1 MRNLLLMLLILV
13 GTIPAMAQNSGPYS
27 FSLEEAVTYALDSN
41 YTAINARR
49 DIAIAIKQKWE
60 ATAAGLPQL
69 DATVAYQNNIKLP
82 VSLLP
87 AAAFDN
93 SESVVSTVE
102 EYFDLE
108 RTGSPTP
115 PEGFIP
121 VTFGTQQ
128 NFNATATLSQLIF
141 DGSYLVGLQA
151 ARTFLDYSENANEK
165 TQLEVRRGVINAYG
179 SVLLAE
185 EFVRIFSEN
194 RDNVADNLRETQKIF
209 ENGLTEEEDVE
220 QLEITYVELE
230 TTVQNAERA
239 LLIARQMFNL
249 ALGIDINVPVAL
261 TETLDDL
268 AESNIQLEL
277 MQDALNLENNVDYK
291 IALNLTEQREL
302 ETKLEKS
309 RAYPNLFAFVNYGTS
324 AFEEDFAFLDSD
336 TRWFQSSVFGVN
348 MNIPIISSGQRSA
361 RTQQARI
368 AEEQAQT
375 LLKETIQ
382 TIQLEYDTA
391 KSNYRFSIEVYQN
404 AKKNLSLSERIERK
418 NSVKFVEGLSTSFE
432 LRQAQLQL
440 YTAQERYFQ
449 SMLDLINRKADL
461 ETVLNTPALRNN

>member
-1 MRNLLLMLLILV
+1 MRNHLFVLAVLL
-13 GTIPAMAQNSGPYS
+13 GTITATAQTSGPYS
-27 FSLEEAVTYALDSN
+27 FSLEEAVTFALDSN

-60 ATAAGLPQL
+60 ATAAGLPQI
-69 DATVAYQNNIKLP
+69 DATLGYTNNIKQP

-93 SESVVSTVE
+93 RESVVSTVE
-102 EYFDLE
+102 DYFDIE
-108 RTGSPTP
+108 RTDSPTP
-115 PEGFIP
+115 AEGFIP
-121 VTFGTQQ
+121 VTFGTKQS
-128 NFNATATLSQLIF
+128 FNATATLSQLIF

-151 ARTFLDYSENANEK
+151 AKTFLDFSENANEK
-165 TQLEVRRGVINAYG
+165 TQLEVRRGVINAYC
-179 SVLLAE
+179 SVLLSE
-185 EFVRIFSEN
+185 EFVRIFTEN

-230 TTVQNAERA
+230 TVVQNAERQ
-239 LLIARQMFNL
+239 LIIAQQMFNL
-249 ALGIDINVPVAL
+249 ALGIDIDTQVLL
-261 TETLDDL
+261 TENLDDL

-277 MQDALNLENNVDYK
+277 MSDALNLENNVDYK
-291 IALNLTEQREL
+291 IAINLTEQREL

-324 AFEEDFAFLDSD
+324 AFESDFAFLDAE
-336 TRWFQSSVFGVN
+336 TPWFQSSVLGVN
-348 MNIPIISSGQRSA
+348 MNIPIISSGARSA
-361 RTQQARI
+361 RTQQAKI

-375 LLKETIQ
+375 QLTETMQSIK
-382 TIQLEYDTA
+382 LEYDTA

-404 AKKNLSLSERIERK
+404 AKKNLNLSERIERK

-449 SMLDLINRKADL
+449 SMLDLINSKADL